1 MAPPPPAGNDEPGSP
16 IKPDRGGP
24 RSPNRRGSR
33 RAPKRRSPQAK
44 GGHSPSSIRLVRIAG
59 DDFELVHPRQVIE
72 VDLDYQEGLEI
83 WKAGDPEGARDALRY
98 ALGACH
104 DNLWVHVALGQIA
117 LRDFRD
123 PTLARGH
130 FGYAVDLA
138 ERALPRGFTGRL
150 PREHP
155 AIVRSTR
162 RLRDWRR
169 AWRPWGEPEMPAS
182 CVRWAIGCLG
192 EAETTI
198 SPDEGY
204 LGPKGL
210 RNKRR
215 RLGGFFDFSRFSDL
229 RGFADRYRTSVD
241 TGHTSQPMVAAPRS
255 RRNCAGGK
263 EIRLRAARFRG
274 SRGAAV

>member
-150 PREHP
+150 PRERP
-155 AIVRSTR
+155 SNRPFYEAIAG
-162 RLRDWRR
+162 L
-169 AWRPWGEPEMPAS
+169 AS
-182 CVRWAIGCLG
+182 CLEALG
-192 EAETTI
+192 RAR
-198 SPDEGY
+198 D
-204 LGPKGL
+204 
-210 RNKRR
+210 
-215 RLGGFFDFSRFSDL
+215 
-229 RGFADRYRTSVD
+229 
-241 TGHTSQPMVAAPRS
+241 
-255 RRNCAGGK
+255 AG
-263 EIRLRAARFRG
+263 ELRALGDRLSRG
-274 SRGAAV
+274 SRNDDLSR